1 MHRGFLITGAL
12 LALVAVIL
20 GAFGA
25 HGLKP
30 LLTDSELVTFETGVR
45 YQFYHA
51 FAILVT
57 GILFREGSRTYLR
70 WAGRLFSVGVLIFS
84 GSLYL
89 LTAIRLSGDQTIQW
103 LGPITPV
110 GGLCFV
116 AGWLMMILAIIK
128 KN

>member
-12 LALVAVIL
+12 LAALAVIF

-30 LLTDSELVTFETGVR
+30 LLTEKELVTFETGVR

-51 FAILVT
+51 FALLVT
-57 GILFREGSRTYLR
+57 GILFREASRNYLR
-70 WAGRLFSVGVLIFS
+70 WAGRLFSIGILIFS
-84 GSLYL
+84 GSLYV
-89 LTAIRLSGDQTIQW
+89 LTAMKLYGDIKIQW
-103 LGPITPV
+103 LGPITPI
-110 GGLCFV
+110 GGVCFV
-116 AGWLMMILAIIK
+116 VGWFMMIMAIIK